1 MVNKGLSLFNEC
13 ASEYV
18 HLSCQ
23 EEECTSSP
31 LGDSKMYTLGTSNK
45 FTEDTN
51 WIKQKWYYCYNK
63 DFNGTSNI
71 VKHLKIIRIISNG
84 IQISYPMLMIF

>member
-51 WIKQKWYYCYNK
+51 
-63 DFNGTSNI
+63 
-71 VKHLKIIRIISNG
+71 
-84 IQISYPMLMIF
+84 

>member
-1 MVNKGLSLFNEC
+1 MVNKGLSLFDEC

-18 HLSCQ
+18 HLSRQ

-31 LGDSKMYTLGTSNK
+31 LGDSKIYTLSTNNK

-51 WIKQKWYYCYNK
+51 
-63 DFNGTSNI
+63 
-71 VKHLKIIRIISNG
+71 
-84 IQISYPMLMIF
+84 